1 MRVFASAPGKLV
13 LFGDHAVVHGY
24 PGIVTAVDRRYQV
37 TASTV
42 VDAVLQ
48 IQTSRDRLHELPYDA
63 LPVTQDPDIA
73 YVVAAIN
80 QLHSR
85 NRLERGLRLVT
96 AGPCRS
102 LGLGSSSAISVAAL
116 AAAARLFR
124 LDLSPNNLY
133 QMARAAVLDVQ
144 GTGSGLDVAAAVY
157 GGTCYLERSGEIPAM
172 LSVERLPLVIGYS
185 GSKAGTVDLVQ
196 EVAALRSRHPDLVEP
211 VLATI
216 GRICIRARA
225 CLEEGRWCDLGALT
239 NINQGLLE
247 ALGIST
253 AKLAGLVYAARSAQ
267 AWGAKL
273 SGAGG
278 GDCMFAWADDSRR
291 ADVIDRLE
299 AAGGEV
305 ADIACGVPGVQVTD
319 EA

>member
-1 MRVFASAPGKLV
+1 MQVSASAPGKLV

-24 PGIVTAVDRRYQV
+24 PGIVTAVDRRYYV
-37 TASTV
+37 TASIG
-42 VDAVLQ
+42 DNAMLQ
-48 IQTSRDRLHELPYDA
+48 VRTSPDRQHELPFGA
-63 LPVTQDPDIA
+63 LPGVQEPDIA
-73 YVVAAIN
+73 FVVAAVN
-80 QLHSR
+80 QLLSR
-85 NRLERGLRLVT
+85 KMLKRGLRLVT
-96 AGPCRS
+96 SGPCRS
-102 LGLGSSSAISVAAL
+102 LGLGSSSAISVATL
-116 AAAARLFR
+116 AAASQLFG
-124 LDLSPNNLY
+124 LDLSPEEIY
-133 QMARAAVLDVQ
+133 KMARAAVLDVQ
-144 GTGSGLDVAAAVY
+144 GAGSGLDVAAAVY
-157 GGTCYLERSGEIPAM
+157 GGTCYFERAGEVPEM
-172 LSVERLPLVIGYS
+172 LSVERLPLVIAYS

-211 VLATI
+211 VFAMI
-216 GRICIRARA
+216 GRICIRARS

-247 ALGIST
+247 ALGTGT
-253 AKLAGLVYAARSAQ
+253 AKLANLVYAARSAQ

-291 ADVIDRLE
+291 AQVIDRLE

-305 ADIACGVPGVQVTD
+305 AVIACGVPGVQVVD